1 MMASWQLSIMLH
13 NAIEEK
19 ICLNFFSS
27 KVQKNC
33 GLQLFSCILQTSCV
47 GYYTSKPAGKVCYCL
62 SMCIFFMT
70 RELPVIMVLLCHFFR
85 LWLAKNLIWNWHC
98 SAEMGC
104 SVGFEILQ
112 GCYKFN
118 KQNWNVEMQ
127 PFAFTAKGWSLAF

>member
-1 MMASWQLSIMLH
+1 MASWQLSIMLH

-62 SMCIFFMT
+62 SMCIFFYDK
-70 RELPVIMVLLCHFFR
+70 RVASYHGIVVSLFQAL
-85 LWLAKNLIWNWHC
+85 
-98 SAEMGC
+98 
-104 SVGFEILQ
+104 VG
-112 GCYKFN
+112 
-118 KQNWNVEMQ
+118 
-127 PFAFTAKGWSLAF
+127 